1 MKSEN
6 MGWRYLI
13 FIIGGLTLLLWGIRF
28 LVFPLHE
35 SPRFLLGQG
44 KDAQAVKAV
53 HAIAKYNR
61 VEGVVVSEEMLEEAA
76 RQAGGAEQEGRVGV
90 LGRDSR
96 YSSSHVKALFATRKM
111 ALSTSLLIA
120 LWGKCL
126 LLKYLTRSLS

>member
-1 MKSEN
+1 

-44 KDAQAVKAV
+44 KDVEAVKAV

-76 RQAGGAEQEGRVGV
+76 RQAGGEREERVGV
-90 LGRDSR
+90 LGKDSR

-120 LWGKCL
+120 LWGGAFMSILIK
-126 LLKYLTRSLS
+126 SDHG